1 MPPPPPP
8 STTAPKSSST
18 HPRPPPHQTPA
29 MAHFNLSVRPDF
41 DVCNLS
47 FSEEIRD
54 RIDFFESRSVIV
66 WIGKNMPY
74 TNTSHVMEAFMSRFG
89 LEKSSIQV
97 SCHHP
102 TDFLVIILDQDVFE
116 EVAGHHSFP
125 HGQRQ
130 FRLRRWSPRNQ
141 ATRAA
146 MRYYVRLCLEGLPLH
161 LWSNRFATA
170 VLGRSCVLHFVEE
183 SSRRRESTE
192 VFELLAW
199 TTDPVAIP
207 LRVWL
212 TVLDVDRSGHAS
224 PRVVIHRLRPMEPR
238 RGMVYEVLIHVL
250 SMEDTRRIGPD
261 GRPLFYPFHF
271 NLGVQDTDQE
281 VVPAP
286 GSREQ
291 EAKLAFDPARNRV
304 PARHSCSTE
313 YWRPNRRSDGENNE
327 DEASHGGRSS
337 ASQRRGMFQRLR
349 WPADK
354 GCARERSPRR
364 ERVEGSRQGGSLACS
379 PSPAPR

>member
-1 MPPPPPP
+1 VPPPLPP

-41 DVCNLS
+41 DVCNLP

-54 RIDFFESRSVIV
+54 RIDFFESRSVVV

-125 HGQRQ
+125 HGRRQ
-130 FRLRRWSPRNQ
+130 FWLRRWSPRNQ

-161 LWSNRFATA
+161 LWSDRFTAA
-170 VLGRSCVLHFVEE
+170 VLGRSCALHFVEE

-238 RGMVYEVLIHVL
+238 CGMVYEVLIHVL
-250 SMEDTRRIGPD
+250 SVEIQGGLGRTVGRCSTLSISISVFRTPIKRWCRRRGLESKKLSWRLTQLGIGC
-261 GRPLFYPFHF
+261 L
-271 NLGVQDTDQE
+271 LGT
-281 VVPAP
+281 
-286 GSREQ
+286 
-291 EAKLAFDPARNRV
+291 PARL
-304 PARHSCSTE
+304 STGG
-313 YWRPNRRSDGENNE
+313 RTAAPTGKTTKMKQATVAAPPRRSGE
-327 DEASHGGRSS
+327 
-337 ASQRRGMFQRLR
+337 
-349 WPADK
+349 
-354 GCARERSPRR
+354 
-364 ERVEGSRQGGSLACS
+364 ACS
-379 PSPAPR
+379 SVSGGWCDIPPLSRDGQS